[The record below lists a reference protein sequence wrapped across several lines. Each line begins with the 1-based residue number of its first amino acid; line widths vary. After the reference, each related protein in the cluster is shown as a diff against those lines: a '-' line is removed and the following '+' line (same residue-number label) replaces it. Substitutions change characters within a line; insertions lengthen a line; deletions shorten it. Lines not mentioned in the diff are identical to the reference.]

1 MNTLFTVFILF
12 TTTVTRNMIKVQLNL
27 STMATVGTEESGRCK
42 EVAVLERF
50 QTRVDVWIFVLWDE
64 TKWLVVKRWP

>member
-1 MNTLFTVFILF
+1 
-12 TTTVTRNMIKVQLNL
+12 MIKVQLNL

-50 QTRVDVWIFVLWDE
+50 QTRVDVWIFCPLGRKKVA
-64 TKWLVVKRWP
+64 VVKRWP

>member
-1 MNTLFTVFILF
+1 
-12 TTTVTRNMIKVQLNL
+12 MIKVQLNL

>member
-1 MNTLFTVFILF
+1 
-12 TTTVTRNMIKVQLNL
+12 MIKVQLNL

-50 QTRVDVWIFVLWDE
+50 QTRVDAWIFCLPGRKKVA
-64 TKWLVVKRWP
+64 VVKRWP

>member
-1 MNTLFTVFILF
+1 
-12 TTTVTRNMIKVQLNL
+12 MIKVQFNL
-27 STMATVGTEESGRCK
+27 STMATVGTEESGHCK

-50 QTRVDVWIFVLWDE
+50 KQESMYGFFVLWDE